1 MAGNA
6 ELRLFGTLHVN
17 RHARADAHH
26 REDAQGYKR
35 ENLSRDSDSYRGAHE
50 KHRGQRNYQYDQLEE
65 NST

>member
-35 ENLSRDSDSYRGAHE
+35 ENLSRDSDSYRGTHE
-50 KHRGQRNYQYDQLEE
+50 KHRGQRNRQYDQLEE